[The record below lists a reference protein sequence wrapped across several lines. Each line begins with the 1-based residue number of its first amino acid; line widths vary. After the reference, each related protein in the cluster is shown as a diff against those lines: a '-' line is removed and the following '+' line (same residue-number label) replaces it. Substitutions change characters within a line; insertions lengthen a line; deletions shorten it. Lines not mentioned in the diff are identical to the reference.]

1 MYPEDRTYENKI
13 LDLTNQEDE
22 GGGEEGPAYICDHC
36 ELPMRISDENLSA
49 VDGSIIVKQG
59 SYYCAKCGMVWD
71 SLDQQEQRVI
81 KSQEKT
87 GPRIPKATDNDFF
100 FESIPS
106 NTELE
111 PNHHADQFD
120 PEPNER
126 ERLEAEGCTVLE
138 ERITTSDGRTII
150 KR

>member
-71 SLDQQEQRVI
+71 SLDRQQQRVI
-81 KSQEKT
+81 KSQEKS
-87 GPRIPKATDNDFF
+87 GPRIPKATDNEFF
-100 FESIPS
+100 FESVPS
-106 NTELE
+106 DTDLQPKHNEGY
-111 PNHHADQFD
+111 D
-120 PEPNER
+120 PEPSER
-126 ERLEAEGCTVLE
+126 EQLEADGCTVLE
-138 ERITTSDGRTII
+138 ERITTAEGRTII
-150 KR
+150 RR